1 MCTKDKR
8 STYIPII
15 PQKDFIQWQ
24 GQATHGLLHDST
36 EEMSERWVLRNS
48 RSFTFYGNPTP
59 TSHVMQYHVH
69 LISWDQIWSWSLWDA
84 QDLHGRCYLP
94 SGVSDVM
101 RQKAWEFSSLSSQ
114 WNVGSLHVFQLQWL
128 WCFSWIRIP
137 PPALQKW
144 APPPQSAAKSLRC
157 ILPQRLAKINIEQS
171 FQFRCKNGLNNWL
184 VQSLSHK
191 CIYSITFYLKTT
203 TKDQPKWAQ
212 SFGNEIE
219 SQGSQVSAFQP

>member
-1 MCTKDKR
+1 MTR
-8 STYIPII
+8 SSYTWTPPWLRRGDEWEVGFEKFKIMFTSSHFMKTLL
-15 PQKDFIQWQ
+15 Q
-24 GQATHGLLHDST
+24 QAMETHGAMMWCNTMFTSSHGT
-36 EEMSERWVLRNS
+36 
-48 RSFTFYGNPTP
+48 RSGAGASGMPRTFTAGATCQ
-59 TSHVMQYHVH
+59 V
-69 LISWDQIWSWSLWDA
+69 
-84 QDLHGRCYLP
+84 
-94 SGVSDVM
+94 VSVVSVM
-101 RQKAWEFSSLSSQ
+101 RQKAWEFSSLFQ

-157 ILPQRLAKINIEQS
+157 ILPQRLAKINIKQS

-203 TKDQPKWAQ
+203 TRDQPKWAQ